1 MKCLIP
7 ADCCPFLQKALALIK
22 FQFKLTTLKAAGIK
36 RFCTTC
42 GTFVIGALIAVFF
55 SVSAYGQNHLELQTR
70 FSPIYADSTY
80 FLHEWALPNTI
91 QVFSGEEELPP
102 RFWEFQPVSGT
113 IRFSA
118 RIFDEFTSIDTLTVF
133 YKAYPLTLRRNYQNR
148 TPITLDSSFFA
159 NPDSLAQGLDAQRP
173 PVFDESKL
181 MQSGSLSRGIIVGT
195 NQDFSLE
202 SGLNFELHGPITENV
217 NINASLTDQNLPI
230 QPDGTTQNL
239 REFDKVFIQVETPN
253 SALEMGDVDISLE
266 QSSFARL
273 NRRLQGAVG
282 YTDSPFGEYRAA
294 ASVVRGTY
302 KTMRFNGEDGVQ
314 GPYRLTG
321 TNNEEFVVVLA
332 GTERVF
338 INGQRVR
345 RGAEFDY
352 VIDYGLGE
360 IFFTSNLLI
369 KDETRIAVEYEYVE
383 QNFNRTL
390 LAGEGAAA
398 LFNGRLQIGVTAIRQ
413 ADGNSLLSQR
423 ALTQDDIDILRMAG
437 DNPELAIASGAR
449 IAAEHEKEEFVLYAQ
464 ADTVVDGT
472 THSIYKHIP
481 GSPVA
486 IYRVVFSKVGNLQGS
501 YRRISGTVNGLLY
514 EWVGPGRGDYEPFQ
528 ELPAPQE
535 QQMVAVQGRYQ
546 ITDKFEFFGET
557 AASSFDKNR
566 FSALDDDDNTDVA
579 YELGFRLNNVGSP
592 IGVMNAS
599 AKRRY
604 SGGNFEYFERTR
616 DIEFDRKWDITR
628 TEQSKEAINE
638 ALFSLRPSEQTSLG
652 VEMGYVE
659 RDDFLGVRQGSFI
672 QSSEPGIINL
682 DYRQDY
688 VLSEDD
694 SLFTSG
700 EWFRHKGRLSR
711 DFSIAN
717 WNITPYIS
725 LDQEKRIQR
734 HTQSDSLSANSQHF
748 YELGPGLRF
757 MLPAPGLTLD
767 ASLMYR
773 SQSSPFENALA
784 PEYEALEHRYQI
796 AYKPSLNFG
805 TTNEVRFRIKDYA
818 SDFSQAQVNSRS
830 LFLKSVTNYRA
841 KNEFIEGELFYQANT
856 QRQAVLQE
864 IFIKVGAAHG
874 QYVWR
879 DINGDGVQ
887 QLDEFFPELTPNE
900 GTYIREFLPS
910 DELFPVVFLNL
921 RTFNTI
927 KPFTLFFD
935 GDDDSW
941 MRGIAL
947 RSRISIS
954 ENSTTS
960 NLADVYLLR
969 LNTFRNDSNTVQGHI
984 NWEKELDVF
993 QDHERADLRLSYSEN
1008 RALNQRTTESV
1019 SVYAGIWQ
1027 LFGSLHLAERTTAQL
1042 RALSG
1047 IQKTASTR
1055 LQSRNFNIK
1064 SYSITPG
1071 VEITVNRSWQTG
1083 IHLSYIQKE
1092 DRFPV
1097 EHVQARILKFANT
1110 HRAFLWKKLQTDF
1123 RLEYRTTQVVGN
1135 SSVYGTFE
1143 LTDGLGTGNNLLWA
1157 LNSTY
1162 RVNKLIRFSLSYD
1175 GRTVENL
1182 PAIHTIKLVMSAV
1195 F

>member
-22 FQFKLTTLKAAGIK
+22 FQFNLTTLKAAGIK
-36 RFCTTC
+36 QLCTTC
-42 GTFVIGALIAVFF
+42 GILIIGVLF
-55 SVSAYGQNHLELQTR
+55 SVSAYGQNYIELEAR
-70 FSPIYADSTY
+70 FSPVFADSAY
-80 FLHEWALPNTI
+80 FLHEWALPATI
-91 QVFSGEEELPP
+91 QVFSRDEELPP

-118 RIFDEFTSIDTLTVF
+118 QLFTEYSSIDTLTVL
-133 YKAYPLTLRRNYQNR
+133 YKAYPLTLRRSYQNR
-148 TPITLDSSFFA
+148 VAIALDSSLLA
-159 NPDSLAQGLDAQRP
+159 HPDSLEQGLDAQRP
-173 PVFDESKL
+173 PVYDESKL

-202 SGLNFELHGPITENV
+202 SGLNFELHGPITDNI

-239 REFDKVFIQVETPN
+239 REFDKVFIQVEAPN

-266 QSSFARL
+266 QSTFARL

-282 YTDSPFGEYRAA
+282 YTDSPFGDYRAA

-321 TNNEEFVVVLA
+321 TNDEEFVIVLA

-345 RGAEFDY
+345 RGAEYDY

-390 LAGEGAAA
+390 LAGEGSTS
-398 LFNGRLQIGVTAIRQ
+398 FFGGRLQIGVTAIRQ

-437 DNPELAIASGAR
+437 DNPQLAIASGAR

-472 THSIYKHIP
+472 THTIYRHIP
-481 GSPVA
+481 GSPEA
-486 IYRVVFSKVGNLQGS
+486 IYRVVFSKVGNRQGS

-514 EWVGPGRGDYEPFQ
+514 EWVGPQNGDYEPFQ

-535 QQMVAVQGRYQ
+535 QQMVALRGRYH

-566 FSALDDDDNTDVA
+566 FSDLDDDDNTDMA
-579 YELGFRLNNVGSP
+579 YELGFRLNNVKSP
-592 IGVMNAS
+592 IGRMNAS
-599 AKRRY
+599 AMRRY
-604 SGGNFEYFERTR
+604 SGGNFEFFERTR
-616 DIEFDRKWDITR
+616 DIEFDRKWNITR
-628 TEQSKEAINE
+628 TEQSREAINE
-638 ALFSLRPSEQTSLG
+638 VLFSLRPAGQTNLG

-659 RDDFLGVRQGSFI
+659 RDDFLGIRQGAFI
-672 QSSEPGIINL
+672 QSNEPGIINL

-694 SLFTSG
+694 SLFTRG
-700 EWFRHKGRLSR
+700 EWFRHKGMLSR
-711 DFSIAN
+711 DFSISN
-717 WNITPYIS
+717 WSITPYIS

-734 HTQSDSLSANSQHF
+734 HTLSDSLSANSQQFH
-748 YELGPGLRF
+748 ELGPGLRF
-757 MLPAPGLTLD
+757 TLPAPGLTFD

-773 SQSSPFENALA
+773 SQSSPYQNALTQ
-784 PEYEALEHRYQI
+784 EYQALEHRYQV
-796 AYKPSLNFG
+796 AYTPSLYFG
-805 TTNEVRFRIKDYA
+805 TTNEVRFRIKDYE
-818 SDFSQAQVNSRS
+818 SDFSQLQTNSRS

-864 IFIKVGAAHG
+864 VFIKVGAAHG

-879 DINGDGVQ
+879 DINEDGVQ

-927 KPFTLFFD
+927 KPFTLFL
-935 GDDDSW
+935 DDDDHW
-941 MRGIAL
+941 MSGVAL

-960 NLADVYLLR
+960 NLADVYLLK
-969 LNTFRNDSNTVQGHI
+969 LNTFRNDTNTVQGHI
-984 NWEKELDVF
+984 NWEKELDVL
-993 QDHERADLRLSYSEN
+993 QNHERADLRLTYSEN

-1019 SVYAGIWQ
+1019 STYAGIWQ
-1027 LFGSLHLAERTTAQL
+1027 FYGSLHVAERTTAQL
-1042 RALSG
+1042 RALNG

-1055 LQSRNFNIK
+1055 LQSRNYNIK

-1071 VEITVNRSWQTG
+1071 VEITINRSWQTG

-1092 DRFPV
+1092 DRFPA

-1123 RLEYRTTQVVGN
+1123 RLEYRTTQVKGN

-1143 LTDGLGTGNNLLWA
+1143 LTDGLGAGNNLLWA
-1157 LNSTY
+1157 FNSTY
-1162 RVNKLIRFSLSYD
+1162 RVNKLIRFSLNYD
-1175 GRTVENL
+1175 GRTAENL
-1182 PAIHTIKLVMSAV
+1182 PVIHTIKLVMSAV